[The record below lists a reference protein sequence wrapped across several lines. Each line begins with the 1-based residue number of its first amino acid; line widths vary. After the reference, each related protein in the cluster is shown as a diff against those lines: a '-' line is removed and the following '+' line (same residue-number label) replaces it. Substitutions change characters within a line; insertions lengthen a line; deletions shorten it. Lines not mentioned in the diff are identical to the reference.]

1 MCSIVIKV
9 IERAKVHPGRTTML
23 TTSMRRLTPMLHQS
37 MKIHFR
43 QNGRT
48 YIAVRSSGN
57 MNNFSKYIRCG
68 NILGNVSPFARCP
81 FEQKR
86 TFMFAK
92 RKKRKRKSFL
102 KKQSD
107 AATAKEPALF
117 SQTFKKFNLRVHPD
131 HFSSYPEQ
139 QVSGFRIFCSGHM
152 PTTFVIVPDRAPT
165 RTLCHFSTELFRTL
179 KRKVV
184 HVIAESKK
192 LTPERK
198 SLHRHERR
206 NIEFNVLYKDSSRPA

>member
-1 MCSIVIKV
+1 ML
-9 IERAKVHPGRTTML
+9 TTL